1 MVGEIEEVKRLDKV
15 KVRDIGVDKLKDKKS
30 SVGDNL
36 GDWKDIV
43 GDKLE
48 DQKMDFVGCLL
59 VLSIFMFVKKGDV

>member
-1 MVGEIEEVKRLDKV
+1 MVGEIEEVKRSDKV

-48 DQKMDFVGCLL
+48 D
-59 VLSIFMFVKKGDV
+59 